1 MKGTEGIVNPVNE
14 KGKADFGVD
23 IGDVL
28 QLQYIDKDPPHGW
41 RKHLN
46 KVFTCKVERYLVEKV
61 VRKKGE
67 VVAGGSV
74 VVNLLWVGGPAD
86 FMSKIAKD
94 KKLERQTYTPEDFKQ
109 QFQVINRENSAK
121 KKLVPKN

>member
-1 MKGTEGIVNPVNE
+1 M
-14 KGKADFGVD
+14 
-23 IGDVL
+23 
-28 QLQYIDKDPPHGW
+28 
-41 RKHLN
+41 
-46 KVFTCKVERYLVEKV
+46 EKV

-94 KKLERQTYTPEDFKQ
+94 KKLERQTYTPDDFVEQ
-109 QFQVINRENSAK
+109 SRVINRENSAK
-121 KKLVPKN
+121 KKLVLN